1 MKSGLRKLRIPLLY
15 FESLKG
21 FDFQKL
27 IICKLMSILVTK
39 FSYQDKTSKMKINF
53 KKKIV
58 LPVLAAGVFFIGTS
72 FKDDFFEIAK
82 QIEIFTE
89 VFKTVNMNYV
99 DQTNPG
105 QIMDKAIKSMLADL
119 DPYTN
124 YFNEQDVVKFK
135 INATG
140 EYTGIGA
147 LITRKNGRLIILEP
161 YKNYPADK
169 AGLKAGDEIIQ
180 IGDVNLIDF
189 KEEAS
194 QLLKGGKNAKI
205 SIQYKR
211 QGKIATT
218 EIILEEVEIKAVPF
232 FGKVDSK
239 TGYIVLT
246 QFNRKASSETKEA
259 LETLKKEG
267 AEKIILDLRG
277 NPGGLLSEAV
287 NICNLFVPKNEII
300 VTTKSKIEQHNNAYK
315 TNFEPI
321 DLEIP
326 LVILVD
332 GKSASAS
339 EIVAGAL
346 QDLDRA
352 VVLGSRSFG
361 KGLVQRPIDLVYGT
375 QVKVTISRYYTPSG
389 RCIQSLDYGHKD
401 ENGKA
406 IRTDAK
412 NYNAF
417 KTRGGRTVYDG
428 GGILP
433 DVVSEETKLSAISE
447 ALQQNDAIFNFATN
461 YYFRNPSLGEKTPVI
476 TDLDY
481 AEFKQF
487 LKKENFSLDT
497 ETQKAL
503 KKAFEVAQKEGI
515 DESIKTDYNLLMASV
530 QKSQEVQ
537 ITKYQKE
544 IKNLILD
551 ELILRYQYREGLY
564 QYYVK
569 SNSEIKKAASILNNS
584 VEYKKILLQK

>member
-1 MKSGLRKLRIPLLY
+1 M
-15 FESLKG
+15 
-21 FDFQKL
+21 Q
-27 IICKLMSILVTK
+27 
-39 FSYQDKTSKMKINF
+39 INF
-53 KKKIV
+53 KKRFI
-58 LPVLAAGVFFIGTS
+58 LPVLAAGVFFVGTS

-105 QIMDKAIKSMLADL
+105 QMMDKAIKTMLADL

-147 LITRKNGRLIILEP
+147 QISRKDGKLIIKEP

-180 IGDVNLIDF
+180 IGEVNLLDF
-189 KEEAS
+189 KEDAS
-194 QLLKGGKNAKI
+194 SLLKGGKNAKI
-205 SIQYKR
+205 SIKYKR
-211 QGKIATT
+211 QGKIINTQ
-218 EIILEEVEIKAVPF
+218 IILEEVEVKAVPF
-232 FGKVDSK
+232 FGKVDDK
-239 TGYIVLT
+239 TGYIVLS
-246 QFNRKASSETKEA
+246 QFNRKASFETKAA
-259 LETLKKEG
+259 LESLKKDG

-277 NPGGLLSEAV
+277 NPGGLLNEAV
-287 NICNLFVPKNEII
+287 NICNLFVPKNEVI

-315 TNFEPI
+315 TTFDPV

-326 LVILVD
+326 LIILVD

-352 VVLGSRSFG
+352 VVIGSRSFG
-361 KGLVQRPIDLVYGT
+361 KGLVQRPINLVYGT

-389 RCIQSLDYGHKD
+389 RCIQALDYGHKD
-401 ENGKA
+401 ATGKA

-417 KTRGGRTVYDG
+417 KTRKGRTVYDG
-428 GGILP
+428 GGIMP
-433 DVVSEETKLSAISE
+433 DVVLEETKLSAISE
-447 ALQQNDAIFNFATN
+447 ALQQNDAIFNFATD
-461 YYFRNPSLGEKTPVI
+461 YYYRNPPLGEKIPTL
-476 TDLDY
+476 TDADY
-481 AEFKQF
+481 TAFKQF
-487 LKKENFSLDT
+487 LKKEDFSMDT
-497 ETQKAL
+497 QTQKAA
-503 KKAFEVAQKEGI
+503 KKVYEVAQKEGI
-515 DESIKTDYNLLMASV
+515 DESIKAEFNQLLSSI
-530 QKSQEVQ
+530 QKSEETQ
-537 ITKYQKE
+537 INKYQKE
-544 IKNLILD
+544 IKNLMVD

-564 QYYVK
+564 QYYLK
-569 SNSEIKKAASILNNS
+569 NNSEIKKATSILNNLT
-584 VEYKKILLQK
+584 EYKKILVQ

>member
-1 MKSGLRKLRIPLLY
+1 M
-15 FESLKG
+15 
-21 FDFQKL
+21 Q
-27 IICKLMSILVTK
+27 
-39 FSYQDKTSKMKINF
+39 INF
-53 KKKIV
+53 KKRVI
-58 LPVLAAGVFFIGTS
+58 LPVVAAGVLFIGTS

-105 QIMDKAIKSMLADL
+105 QMMDKAIKTMLADL

-147 LITRKNGRLIILEP
+147 VITRKEGRLIIKEP

-169 AGLKAGDEIIQ
+169 AGLKAGDEIVQ
-180 IGDVNLIDF
+180 IGEVNLIDF
-189 KEEAS
+189 KEDAS
-194 QLLKGGKNAKI
+194 QLLKGAKNAKI
-205 SIQYKR
+205 PIKYKR
-211 QGKIATT
+211 QGKTITT
-218 EIILEEVEIKAVPF
+218 QIVLEEVEVKAVPF
-232 FGKVDSK
+232 FGKVDEK
-239 TGYIVLT
+239 TGYIVLS
-246 QFNRKASSETKEA
+246 QFNRKASSETKAA
-259 LETLKKEG
+259 LESLKKDG

-277 NPGGLLSEAV
+277 NPGGLLNEAV
-287 NICNLFVPKNEII
+287 NICNLFVPKNEVI
-300 VTTKSKIEQHNNAYK
+300 VTTKSKIEQHNNSYK
-315 TNFEPI
+315 TTFDPI

-352 VVLGSRSFG
+352 VVIGSRSFG

-389 RCIQSLDYGHKD
+389 RCIQALDYSHKD

-412 NYNAF
+412 SYNAF
-417 KTRGGRTVYDG
+417 KTRKGRAVYDG

-433 DVVSEETKLSAISE
+433 DVVLEEAKLSSIAE
-447 ALQQNDAIFNFATN
+447 ALQQNDAIFNFATD
-461 YYFRNPSLGEKTPVI
+461 YYFRNPSLGEKIPI
-476 TDLDY
+476 LTDADY
-481 AEFKQF
+481 LAFKQF
-487 LKKENFSLDT
+487 LKKEDFSLDT

-503 KKAFEVAQKEGI
+503 KKAFELAQKEGI
-515 DESIKTDYNLLMASV
+515 DESIKTEYNQLTNAV
-530 QKSQEVQ
+530 QKSEE
-537 ITKYQKE
+537 ILINKYQKE
-544 IKNLILD
+544 IKNLMLD

-564 QYYVK
+564 QYYLR
-569 SNSEIKKAASILNNS
+569 SNSEIKKATAILNNS
-584 VEYKKILLQK
+584 TEYKKILLQ